1 MARQKD
7 MTIAIHRG
15 IVMDNRA
22 LFQLMSWMSPSYPI
36 GAYTYS
42 HGIEYA
48 VETGLL
54 TCLEDLVPWIS
65 DILEYGSGQ
74 SDCILL
80 AAAYR
85 AALDRDVEKLKEIAE
100 MGHAFASTKE
110 ISLET
115 TQQGRAFIS
124 VISDVGPLNENL
136 DTLKAHWSGPII
148 HPVAVGIVAADHGVP
163 LQDTLTAYLHGFVS
177 NLVSAAVRIVPLGQ
191 TDGQRAI
198 AALAGET
205 ERVTAYAIG
214 TTLDDLGAATLMV
227 DWCSSLHETQYTR
240 LFRS

>member
-1 MARQKD
+1 MTTD
-7 MTIAIHRG
+7 MHMGTT
-15 IVMDNRA
+15 MDKRA
-22 LFQLMSWMSPSYPI
+22 LFQLMSWMSPSYPV

-48 VETGLL
+48 VDAGLL
-54 TCLEDLVPWIS
+54 SNVEDLIPWIT
-65 DILEYGSGQ
+65 DILEHGSGK

-80 AAAYR
+80 AVAYR
-85 AALDRDVEKLKEIAE
+85 AALDGDVGTLKEIAE
-100 MGHAFASTKE
+100 AGHAFASTKE

-124 VISDVGPLNENL
+124 VTSDVGPRSRNL
-136 DTLKAHWSGPII
+136 DALKAHWSGQIV
-148 HPVAVGIVAADHGVP
+148 HPVAIGIAAADYSLP
-163 LQDTLTAYLHGFVS
+163 LQETLTAYLHGFIS
-177 NLVSAAVRIVPLGQ
+177 NLVSAAVRVVPLGQ

-198 AALAGET
+198 ASLADKT
-205 ERVTAYAIG
+205 EPVVRSAMEATI
-214 TTLDDLGAATLMV
+214 DDLSSATLMV

>member
-1 MARQKD
+1 MVRRKAMTTD
-7 MTIAIHRG
+7 MHMGTA
-15 IVMDNRA
+15 MDNQA
-22 LFQLMSWMSPSYPI
+22 LFQLMSWMSPSYPV

-48 VETGLL
+48 VDAGLL
-54 TCLEDLVPWIS
+54 SNVEDLIPWIA
-65 DILEYGSGQ
+65 DILEHGSGK

-85 AALDRDVEKLKEIAE
+85 AALDGDAVTLRDVAE
-100 MGHAFASTKE
+100 AGHAFASTSE

-124 VISDVGPLNENL
+124 VTSDVGPRSENL
-136 DTLKAHWSGPII
+136 DALKAHWSGPIV
-148 HPVAVGIVAADHGVP
+148 HPVAIGIAAADYSLP
-163 LQDTLTAYLHGFVS
+163 LQETLTAYLHGFVS
-177 NLVSAAVRIVPLGQ
+177 NLVSAAVRVVPLGQ

-198 AALAGET
+198 ASLADKT
-205 ERVTAYAIG
+205 EPVVRSAMEATI
-214 TTLDDLGAATLMV
+214 DDLSSATLMV